1 MQKPRLTP
9 AQKEAFAKICVQF
22 DNMQELVRV
31 VPIYPEDKQ
40 NSKGKKK

>member
-1 MQKPRLTP
+1 MSRPRLTP
-9 AQKEAFAKICVQF
+9 AQKEAFAKICIQL

-40 NSKGKKK
+40 SSKGEK